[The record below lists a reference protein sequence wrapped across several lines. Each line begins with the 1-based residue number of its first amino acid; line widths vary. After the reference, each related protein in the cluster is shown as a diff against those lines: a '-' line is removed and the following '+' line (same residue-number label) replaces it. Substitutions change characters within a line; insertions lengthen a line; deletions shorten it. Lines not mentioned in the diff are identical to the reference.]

1 MKRSIVG
8 VAVVAGMVQ
17 LTAMPAQAAA
27 SASDPVTALKAEL
40 APGRAVNLQATA
52 KITYPGDRVVTS
64 AVDGTFGLGSRG
76 PVASDLGQTVQY
88 SDKLLR
94 EMKKSSPKETEGLQ
108 AGPVRLISSGSVSY
122 VSGPVVEQTLL
133 TQNAAHVR
141 YTGVKQPPS
150 NLLVEVL
157 DPATLKALVAARSS
171 WKDGILK
178 GSIKP
183 VKLAAVS
190 QPFASRY
197 GTRFKAGKISYTLYF
212 GDKGLVRRVAVK
224 ATLPVA
230 KTTVQ
235 VESDTR
241 FSDWGR
247 EVTVNLPLRG
257 DVIDRAEVKGDVP
270 AGVPGIWN

>member
-1 MKRSIVG
+1 MKRSIIG

-178 GSIKP
+178 GTIKP
-183 VKLAAVS
+183 AKLAAVS

-197 GTRFKAGKISYTLYF
+197 GTRFKTGKISYTLYF